1 MMMSVRESVMRG
13 REAGRKG
20 SFLQVASGRVY
31 WPLDP
36 RQEEVH
42 IEDIAASLARQ
53 CRFAGH
59 LKRGIWHYSVAQHS
73 VLCSLYGDPAF
84 ALDKLLHD
92 ASEAFCV
99 DVPRPLKHDLAGYR
113 EIEDRNMSV
122 IAAKFGIAFPLAGD
136 VHEIDG
142 RILADE
148 RRSLITPNDLDDL
161 AWGARLPGLG
171 IEIIPRSAEES
182 ERRFLQRF
190 WELWMK

>member
-1 MMMSVRESVMRG
+1 MISVLESVMRG

-36 RQEEVH
+36 RSEEVH
-42 IEDIAASLARQ
+42 ISDIAASLARQ

-73 VLCSLYGDPAF
+73 VLCSQHGDPVY
-84 ALDKLLHD
+84 ALEKLLHD

-99 DVPRPLKHDLAGYR
+99 DVPRPLKGDLTGYR
-113 EIEDRNMSV
+113 AIEDLNMSV
-122 IAAKFGIAFPLAGD
+122 IANKFGIAFPLAGD
-136 VHEIDG
+136 VHEIDS

-148 RRSLITPNDLDDL
+148 RRCLITPNDLDDEE
-161 AWGARLPGLG
+161 WGVRLPGLG
-171 IEIIPRSAEES
+171 IEIIPWSAEES

-190 WELWMK
+190 FELWMMK